1 MTYCPECGEK
11 GRKNATFC
19 DFCGAELPEWLPEPR
34 RMILSSEPR
43 RLPGSTE
50 VVPASKATVS
60 IPRALLFFLFLVVG
74 GVLAGK
80 HIAHDVEVIFFLPLV
95 FYLLHL
101 QRRQMATLN
110 SWLGERKLSFAGW
123 VIWSLFTAG
132 LYALFIEWR
141 MAKIINRIQ
150 RENGLP
156 GTPGLASICLGISV
170 LIPGIGTIVSIFIQQ
185 HEINRFYNP
194 RYPGDPRRT
203 EE

>member
-1 MTYCPECGEK
+1 MTYCPECGER

-19 DFCGAELPEWLPEPR
+19 DFCGAELPEWRPEPR
-34 RMILSSEPR
+34 RVTLSPGR
-43 RLPGSTE
+43 RHLLGSME

-60 IPRALLFFLFLVVG
+60 IPRALFFLLFLAVG

-80 HIAHDVEVIFFLPLV
+80 HIAHNVGVIFFLPLV

-101 QRRQMATLN
+101 QRRQMVTLN

-123 VIWSLFTAG
+123 VIWGLFTAG
-132 LYALFIEWR
+132 LYALVIEWR

-156 GTPGLASICLGISV
+156 GTPGLASVCLGISV
-170 LIPGIGTIVSIFIQQ
+170 LIPGIGTVASIFIQQ

-194 RYPGDPRRT
+194 RYPGDPRRA

>member
-1 MTYCPECGEK
+1 MTYCPECGER

-19 DFCGAELPEWLPEPR
+19 DFCGAELPERRPEPR
-34 RMILSSEPR
+34 RVSPSPGQR
-43 RLPGSTE
+43 RLPGSTD

-60 IPRALLFFLFLVVG
+60 IPKALFFLLFLAVG

-80 HIAHDVEVIFFLPLV
+80 YIAIFFLPLV

-170 LIPGIGTIVSIFIQQ
+170 LIPGIGTVVSIFIQQ

-194 RYPGDPRRT
+194 RYPGDSRRV